1 MSARGTPFVA
11 GLAAMLLC
19 AEACALGVGD
29 AAPIC
34 TAPRLDTGA
43 AMKLDDYRGQIVY
56 LDFWASWCGPCR
68 ESFPFMNDLDREF
81 HDRGLSVIAI
91 SVDKT
96 AEDAQRF
103 LSRYPAR
110 FALALDAAGTCP
122 AAYEL
127 PGMPSSYLI
136 DREGRVRAVHA
147 GFRSSDKA
155 EIRRQVLEALARP

>member
-1 MSARGTPFVA
+1 MSARGTHFVA
-11 GLAAMLLC
+11 ALAAMVLC
-19 AEACALGVGD
+19 SEACALGVGD

-34 TAPRLDTGA
+34 TMHRLDTGA

-81 HDRGLSVIAI
+81 HDQGLSVIAI

-96 AEDAQRF
+96 AEDARRF

-110 FALALDAAGTCP
+110 FALALDAAGACP

-155 EIRRQVLEALARP
+155 EIRRQVLDALARP